1 MSRWFRFYDDAIN
14 DPKVQRLSAE
24 MFRAWVN
31 MLCLASKYGGA
42 IPKADIAFALRAT
55 EKGAGAIVDYLLD
68 RELLE
73 DRGDFVCPHNWD
85 ARQYKSDVTDPTAA
99 SRQKKYRDRK
109 RNGDRNGD
117 RNATVT
123 VTDTRTDT
131 ETEQRI
137 DSADAVH
144 AEFLKVAKT
153 DHDDPYL
160 FGSHYGIQAMLSRGF
175 SRETILAGAANAMR
189 GKEKPPNWNYF
200 AKCIESEN
208 EHRSQPAKPEV
219 TRGKPENLVEVA
231 RRMSESGIGFGP
243 KPSLVPSGDESRDDA
258 VRLLPQGRR

>member
-55 EKGAGAIVDYLLD
+55 EKGAAAIVDYLMD
-68 RELLE
+68 RDLLE
-73 DRGDFVCPHNWD
+73 DRGDFITPHNWD

-109 RNGDRNGD
+109 RNAD
-117 RNATVT
+117 RNADRNASVT
-123 VTDTRTDT
+123 VTDTRADT

-137 DSADAVH
+137 DSADPTH
-144 AEFLKVAKT
+144 AEFLLIAKT
-153 DHDDPYL
+153 DADDPYL
-160 FGSHYGIQAMLSRGF
+160 FGSLYGIQQMLSRGF

-189 GKEKPPNWNYF
+189 GKERPPNWNYF

-208 EHRSQPAKPEV
+208 EQRSQPAKPEIA
-219 TRGKPENLVEVA
+219 RGKPETLTQTAV
-231 RRMSESGIGFGP
+231 RMSESGVGFGAR
-243 KPSLVPSGDESRDDA
+243 PSLEGSGNA
-258 VRLLPQGRR
+258 VRLLSKG